1 MESIII
7 DHDRCIHC
15 GMCSN
20 VCVRKFIDDSEDILK
35 LRDMECISCGHCK
48 AACPEDAIEIPDLYA
63 EEFIPFS
70 RVPDFTSPEKLLTF
84 FRARRSTRIY
94 KETPVEKDTIEQIIE
109 AGRFAPTGGNR
120 QPLRYVAS
128 NSLEKIDE
136 IRTLT
141 FDSLLKQVDQMVNP
155 TKSKSNTDA
164 APSVVYRTM
173 LDYAELIK
181 DMARAC
187 DKGVDRLLWHAPALI
202 AIHASK
208 EVESPEIEAGLCAMQ
223 MVLMAEALGL
233 GTCFIG
239 FINMASDNSPELKK
253 VMQIPDHHRVITAFV
268 AGYPDVNYYRL
279 VSRKPAQVRWM

>member
-7 DHDRCIHC
+7 DHDRCTHC
-15 GMCSN
+15 GTCSN
-20 VCVRKFIDDSEDILK
+20 VCVRKVIDDSEDILK

-48 AACPEDAIEIPDLYA
+48 AACPEDAIEIPGLNA
-63 EEFIPFS
+63 EEFVPFS
-70 RVPDFTSPEKLLTF
+70 RDPDFMSPEELSTF

-94 KETPVEKDTIEQIIE
+94 KKNPVEKEKIEQIIE

-120 QPLRYVAS
+120 QPLRYVTT

-141 FDSLLKQVDQMVNP
+141 FNSLLKQVDQMVNP
-155 TKSKSNTDA
+155 AKGKLNTDE
-164 APSVVYRTM
+164 APSVVYKTL

-181 DMARAC
+181 GMAR
-187 DKGVDRLLWHAPALI
+187 DYEKGEDRLLWHAPALI
-202 AIHASK
+202 AAHASK
-208 EVESPEIEAGLCAMQ
+208 EVEYPEIEAGLCAMQ

-239 FINMASDNSPELKK
+239 FINMATDNSPELKK

-268 AGYPDVNYYRL
+268 AGYPDVTYYRL
-279 VSRKPAQVRWM
+279 VSRKPVQVKWM